1 MSDPSAEAA
10 IRAQRR
16 RTNKLI
22 ADHEAER
29 LRPFFDA
36 EIKLI
41 AGDGTLIQA
50 ADAVIAA
57 FDEQFGDPT
66 FVTYLRT
73 TESVTVDKDG
83 KRAAEPG
90 TWVATWRGPR
100 GDMQVSGRY
109 LAVWKKAATQWVIE
123 SELFV
128 TLA

>member
-1 MSDPSAEAA
+1 MSDETT

-41 AGDGTLIQA
+41 AGDGTLIQG
-50 ADAVIAA
+50 ADAVVAA
-57 FDEQFGDPT
+57 FDGQFGDPT

-73 TESVTVDKDG
+73 TESVAVDGEG

-100 GDMQVSGRY
+100 GDMHVSGRY
-109 LAVWKKAATQWVIE
+109 LAVWRKAGDQWVIE

>member
-1 MSDPSAEAA
+1 MSENA

-41 AGDGTLIQA
+41 AGDGTLIEG
-50 ADAVIAA
+50 ADAVVAA
-57 FDEQFGDPT
+57 FDGQFRDPT
-66 FVTYLRT
+66 FVTYLRST
-73 TESVTVDKDG
+73 DSVTIDG
-83 KRAAEPG
+83 EGMRAAEPG

-100 GDMQVSGRY
+100 GDMQVTGRY
-109 LAVWKKAATQWVIE
+109 LAVWKKAGAQWVIE